1 MRMQASAVRA
11 ARAGVRAL
19 LLAFR
24 FLTTLPIATAMSQA
38 PNEPS
43 LADLRRSAL
52 FFPLV
57 GAVLGWGVWAVS
69 RGLAGFVSPLG
80 AAVVAVT
87 GYTVATGAL
96 HLDGLMDV
104 ADAVASR
111 RRGSDAIAVMKDSRV
126 GAVGAVAGMLCLAGK
141 IAAITALTGG
151 AAGWGPFVLVPALAR
166 LGMVWAMAG
175 TGPAGSSGLGA
186 VFARQVPAWVV
197 AGATVCALGT
207 SAAAIAWGGP
217 WAGGIAGGDV
227 GDGFGGAGFGGGP
240 VDPVAG
246 WGPAAWRGSGLWT
259 AAALWAGAV
268 IAVRVYT
275 AWAAR
280 RFGGMTGDLY
290 GALNEGLEWLGWL
303 WVSHG

>member
-1 MRMQASAVRA
+1 MRMSIQASAVRTV
-11 ARAGVRAL
+11 RAGGRAF

-24 FLTTLPIATAMSQA
+24 FLTILPIPTAGSQA
-38 PNEPS
+38 LTEPS
-43 LADLRRSAL
+43 PADLRRSAL
-52 FFPLV
+52 FFPLA

-69 RGLAGFVSPLG
+69 RGLAEVVSPLG

-111 RRGSDAIAVMKDSRV
+111 RRGAEAIAVMKDSRV
-126 GAVGAVAGMLCLAGK
+126 GAAGAVAGMLALAGK
-141 IAAITALTGG
+141 IAAITALAGG
-151 AAGWGPFVLVPALAR
+151 SAGWGPFVLVPALAR

-175 TGPAGSSGLGA
+175 AGPAGSSGLGA
-186 VFARQVPAWVV
+186 VFARRVPAWVV
-197 AGATVCALGT
+197 AGATACALGA
-207 SAAAIAWGGP
+207 SAAAMAWGGP
-217 WAGGIAGGDV
+217 WAVGGH
-227 GDGFGGAGFGGGP
+227 
-240 VDPVAG
+240 
-246 WGPAAWRGSGLWT
+246 GSGLWT
-259 AAALWAGAV
+259 AAGLWAAAV

-290 GALNEGLEWLGWL
+290 GGLNEGMEWLGWL

>member
-1 MRMQASAVRA
+1 MGASAVHA
-11 ARAGVRAL
+11 VRAGVRAL

-24 FLTTLPIATAMSQA
+24 FLTIVPIAMTASQA

-57 GAVLGWGVWAVS
+57 GAVLGWGVWTVS

-111 RRGSDAIAVMKDSRV
+111 RRGSEAIAVMKDSRV
-126 GAVGAVAGMLCLAGK
+126 GAVGAVAGMLVVAGK
-141 IAAITALTGG
+141 IAAITALVGG
-151 AAGWGPFVLVPALAR
+151 TAGWGPFVLVPALAR

-217 WAGGIAGGDV
+217 WASGIAGGDV
-227 GDGFGGAGFGGGP
+227 GAGVGGGP
-240 VDPVAG
+240 ADPVAG
-246 WGPAAWRGSGLWT
+246 WGLAGWHGSGLWT
-259 AAALWAGAV
+259 AAALWAGALV
-268 IAVRVYT
+268 VVRVYT